1 MDIFMLLPGRGGF
14 QAFTTEH
21 RSAGIFIDG
30 LHQVE
35 ASPSI
40 PSSLNILLFFEMIMW
55 FCPLLVWCTT
65 LIDFHILSESCI
77 PEIDLTP
84 FLCIP
89 GFDELVFC

>member
-1 MDIFMLLPGRGGF
+1 MDIFILLPGRGGF

-55 FCPLLVWCTT
+55 FCPLYFQGGNALAFAVEPT
-65 LIDFHILSESCI
+65 LI
-77 PEIDLTP
+77 
-84 FLCIP
+84 P
-89 GFDELVFC
+89 GVNPT